1 MTAVAGPGYDGAVD
15 RSKKKEPV
23 ANDPRVQPAYTLA
36 EAARYLRLPPAT
48 LRSWV
53 VGRPYPTAT
62 GVRTFPPLLKPA
74 QKSPAV
80 LSFANLV
87 EAHVLRALR
96 TEHGVSVSDLRAALQ
111 YAEGELGIENLLL
124 CKDLATEA
132 GRLFLDRYGEL
143 IELSKS
149 GQLAM
154 RRVFQEH
161 LRRVEWDER
170 ELPARLYP
178 FLSLDSVAEAR
189 PITID
194 PRVAF
199 GRPVVERVGISTR
212 AIAERLDAGEALGDI
227 AADYDLTEAEIEQ
240 AVLYERAA

>member
-1 MTAVAGPGYDGAVD
+1 MD
-15 RSKKKEPV
+15 RSRRGDPA
-23 ANDPRVQPAYTLA
+23 ANDPSIQPAYSLA
-36 EAARYLRLPPAT
+36 EAAHYLRLSPGT

-96 TEHGVSVSDLRAALQ
+96 TEHGVSVPDLRNALQ
-111 YAEGELGIENLLL
+111 YAEAELGIENLLL
-124 CKDLATEA
+124 CKDLATDA

-149 GQLAM
+149 GQQAM
-154 RRVFQEH
+154 RRVFQAH
-161 LRRVEWDER
+161 LRRVEWDAR

-189 PITID
+189 PIAID

-199 GRPVVERVGISTR
+199 GRPIVERVGISTR
-212 AIAERLDAGEALGDI
+212 AIAERLDAGEPISDI